1 MKLLKIKTENA
12 GATQRAGHFAGQA
25 AAAGDVILLDGPLG
39 AGKTTF
45 TQGLAAGLDIKESV
59 MSPTFVLMRQLEGRL
74 PLYHLDL
81 YRLEAL
87 PEISDLGLD
96 DYFYGRG
103 VTVVEWADRAEGL
116 MPEEH
121 LAVSLKYTDSGSR
134 RLAFTARGSRYEKML
149 EDIAAGM
156 DNKL

>member
-1 MKLLKIKTENA
+1 MKLLMIKTESPE
-12 GATQRAGHFAGQA
+12 ATQRLGRLTGQA
-25 AAAGDVILLDGPLG
+25 AAAGDVILLEGPLG

-45 TQGLAAGLDIKESV
+45 TQGLAAGLDITGGV
-59 MSPTFVLMRQLEGRL
+59 MSPTFVLLRQLEGRL

-81 YRLEAL
+81 YRLEAA

-103 VTVVEWADRAEGL
+103 VTVVEWADRAGGL

-121 LAVSLKYTDSGSR
+121 LGISLKYADDGAR
-134 RLAFTARGSRYEKML
+134 RLAFTACGSRYEKLL
-149 EDIAAGM
+149 EDITAGM
-156 DNKL
+156 ENSS